1 MSAARTCN
9 VSVAGPPGARPMV
22 FVHGFGC
29 DQHMWRHVF
38 PAFEQDYRVVL
49 LDLVGAG
56 GSDLAAYDEE
66 RHATLHGHAADV
78 LDVLHELELQDVV
91 LVGHSVAAMIGVL
104 AHIAEPD
111 TISRLVLITPSAR
124 YLDTDS
130 YTGGFSESDIDDLL
144 NLMASNHLGW
154 QGPLS
159 ALVLPPTERPEA
171 AAEVEQSFCR
181 TRPDIAAHFAKVT
194 FLSDNRADLP
204 HVSAPTLV
212 IQSRVDAI
220 APPSAVKFVCDTIA
234 EASLEAVDT
243 TGHCPHLSAP
253 GATVAAIQRFLRP

>member
-1 MSAARTCN
+1 MSAALKCN
-9 VSVAGPPGARPMV
+9 VSVSGRPGARPMV

-29 DQHMWRHVF
+29 DQHMWRHVA
-38 PAFEQDYRVVL
+38 PAFEQDYRVVV

-66 RHATLHGHAADV
+66 RHATLHGHATDV
-78 LDVLHELELQDVV
+78 LDVLHELELKDVV

-104 AHIAEPD
+104 AQIAEPD
-111 TISRLVLITPSAR
+111 AISALVLVTPSAR
-124 YLDTDS
+124 YVDTAG

-154 QGPLS
+154 QAPLS
-159 ALVLPPTERPEA
+159 ELVLPATERPDLH
-171 AAEVEQSFCR
+171 AELEESFCR
-181 TRPDIAAHFAKVT
+181 TRPDIAAHFAMVT

-204 HVSAPTLV
+204 RVSAPTLV
-212 IQSRVDAI
+212 LQNRVDAI
-220 APPSAVKFVCDTIA
+220 APPSAVTFVSDAIPGATQVVI
-234 EASLEAVDT
+234 DT

-253 GATVAAIQRFLRP
+253 EATVRAIEGFLHS